1 MRLIEVKPPSKR
13 MSIVSS
19 LVAPLLLLEEE
30 EEKNLN
36 QNQSHNPKKN
46 LNQPSQNPPN
56 LSLQN
61 QLIKIM
67 TNLESQKKA
76 VVATLF
82 LVFPKRNNRL

>member
-1 MRLIEVKPPSKR
+1 

-19 LVAPLLLLEEE
+19 SVGPLLLLEEE
-30 EEKNLN
+30 EEKNQN
-36 QNQSHNPKKN
+36 QNQSHNLKKSP
-46 LNQPSQNPPN
+46 NQSSQNPPN

-76 VVATLF
+76 VVATSF
-82 LVFPKRNNRL
+82 LVFPKRNSRL